1 MLIWTNLDSFAI
13 TYLGRSLQKFY
24 FRIVVVLNSL
34 QKQKS
39 LEPVFWLYFLQIFLI
54 FFFFCNMT

>member
-1 MLIWTNLDSFAI
+1 MLIWTKFDSFAI
-13 TYLGRSLQKFY
+13 TYLGCSLQKFY

-39 LEPVFWLYFLQIFLI
+39 LEPVFWL
-54 FFFFCNMT
+54 